1 MSKREDIAANIVT
14 VLTAISSPITLIKI
28 TRQPFDLNQLSQQQF
43 PCAWVQ
49 TADETREDSDLGSDI
64 REASIDFVIQGF
76 TQSSE
81 TNIDTKRNELITTIE
96 TALDSDR
103 TRGGYAKDTEVVSV
117 ETDEGTLFP
126 VGGIVMTI
134 RCLYKYSAGTP

>member
-117 ETDEGTLFP
+117 ETDEGIMFP
-126 VGGIVMTI
+126 IGGVRIVV
-134 RCLYKYSAGTP
+134 RCFYIFTSGTP